1 MWSNRPAKWKRERE
15 WTLASAPPMALG
27 MMPWQAMS
35 VDGCAVAKVY
45 SLVFYLSQEQLLNV
59 MLAANTREVSTP
71 QRGAFSTPRAST
83 APAKPARH
91 RHTHSRGDDAFAAT
105 SRTHGGGSLAEQA
118 AIAAAEAVAEMSS
131 DDEDEDE
138 GWAISRPRGL
148 SSTAESRE
156 VRRSSMTSFDEDRE
170 RSLTGAT
177 PDLSYDGKGG
187 AITVGGGD
195 VEHVMRDD
203 SGQGSRTNSGWKWDF
218 AAWHSG
224 SKSGNSGAIKGRKRP
239 SKS

>member
-1 MWSNRPAKWKRERE
+1 MDISNGAE
-15 WTLASAPPMALG
+15 THFVG
-27 MMPWQAMS
+27 
-35 VDGCAVAKVY
+35 GCAVAKVH
-45 SLVFYLSQEQLLNV
+45 FYFAFYFSQEQLLNV
-59 MLAANTREVSTP
+59 MVEANMREASSP

-83 APAKPARH
+83 APAKPARD
-91 RHTHSRGDDAFAAT
+91 RRGATHSRGGDAFAST
-105 SRTHGGGSLAEQA
+105 SRTHGGGGSSLAEQA
-118 AIAAAEAVAEMSS
+118 ATAAAEAAAEMSS

-187 AITVGGGD
+187 AVAVGDGGVD
-195 VEHVMRDD
+195 HVMRDD
-203 SGQGSRTNSGWKWDF
+203 NEQDSRTNSGWKWDF

-224 SKSGNSGAIKGRKRP
+224 SKSGTSGAIKGRKRS
-239 SKS
+239 SKSSSKSV